1 MNLSRLES
9 PATTAALVEAIRRAL
24 TAIMEETRELRG
36 AAPVDYAHHRRA
48 KDLCLL
54 DLLRRNRLLG
64 GVDPGADARAALRD
78 LRDAIIENQAALKIH
93 LAAARAVSNIILNVI
108 VEEDSDRTYSRP
120 PGRRGPSAR

>member
-1 MNLSRLES
+1 MNLAQLES
-9 PATTAALVEAIRRAL
+9 HATTAALVEAIRRAL
-24 TAIMEETRELRG
+24 AAISEETRDLRG
-36 AAPVDYAHHRRA
+36 PGPVDHARHRRA

-78 LRDAIIENQAALKIH
+78 LRDAIIENQAVLKIH
-93 LAAARAVSNIILNVI
+93 LAAARAVSNIILDVM

-120 PGRRGPSAR
+120 PARRGPSAR